1 MSICFIGCT
10 KQGPNCFGVEMEK
23 HIIFE
28 DEQIR
33 AIFLKGSS
41 DVLIF
46 SFGDL
51 ITRAKG
57 LSINAEKS
65 LAKHEFNVIG
75 IMPKQKSWFPESS
88 MQQLFATIQDI
99 IAPFKKRI
107 GYGGSMGGY
116 AAIKYSHLLG
126 FERVVALVPQYS
138 IDPTEVED
146 SRYNIFFNAE
156 LNASMQVQTQD
167 VSVLCEYIVVY
178 DPYCPE
184 DRAHYLKLEQVLP
197 HLHTLKLPFT
207 GHDAI
212 AVLASSELLNDFLL
226 HEFDQTYFYKKIRQ
240 VKKNSKFYYRKVIE
254 NLLPRHK
261 QALGSI
267 LINNDLQLD
276 HQFFDPKLKQSML
289 RELLNNKQ
297 VSQQDLLKLGIQVNL
312 PQENRS
318 QLLDYFGHALVF
330 NVISQKIESYT
341 PTAIALNHKFL
352 LPIFA
357 KGSGLVHITLN
368 DERYV
373 IAMNDR
379 QVTKLFKE
387 QEALS
392 VGMHPLV
399 MKKYSDYY
407 LLSYKHLN
415 LNNNAY
421 GSHDFVEDTPET
433 AQFVTQIAAPESVL
447 S

>member
-1 MSICFIGCT
+1 
-10 KQGPNCFGVEMEK
+10 MEK

-41 DVLIF
+41 DALIF

-88 MQQLFATIQDI
+88 ILAMFAAIEDF
-99 IAPFKKRI
+99 IAPFKTRI

-116 AAIKYSHLLG
+116 AAIKYSALLQLD
-126 FERVVALVPQYS
+126 RVVALVPQYS
-138 IDPTEVED
+138 INPDQVED
-146 SRYNIFFNAE
+146 LRYNMFFHAE
-156 LNASMQVQTQD
+156 LNATMQIQAHD
-167 VSVLCEYIVVY
+167 VSAECEYIVVY
-178 DPYCPE
+178 DPYCEE

-197 HLHTLKLPFT
+197 QIQTLNLPFT

-226 HEFDQTYFYKKIRQ
+226 HEFDAPYFYQKIRQ

-261 QALGSI
+261 NALGSI

-276 HQFFDPKLKQSML
+276 HQFFDLKLKQHLL
-289 RELLNNKQ
+289 RALLSNKQ

-318 QLLDYFGHALVF
+318 QLLDYFGHGLVF
-330 NVISQKIESYT
+330 NVISQKIESYAAS
-341 PTAIALNHKFL
+341 AIALNHKFL
-352 LPIFA
+352 IPIFA
-357 KGSGLVHITLN
+357 KGSGLVQINLN

-373 IAMNDR
+373 VAMNDR
-379 QVTKLFKE
+379 QVMKLFKE
-387 QEALS
+387 QDALT
-392 VGMHPLV
+392 VGMHPIV
-399 MKKYSDYY
+399 IKKYSDFY

-415 LNNNAY
+415 LSTNEY
-421 GSHDFVEDTPET
+421 GNHDFIEDSPET
-433 AQFVTQIAAPESVL
+433 TQFVTQSEQLQPTLNS
-447 S
+447 